1 MKHNVK
7 QLQLQDLFI
16 GAWVQ
21 EYLEIPKKLS
31 TPMYVESIFE
41 SGDIYLDFEENEADP
56 FEAKIENIRGIP
68 ITTEHLLSFH
78 FKEVGHDVYE
88 IMCDGFAVVAEVKE
102 RTRYPFVRIRI
113 EHDGG
118 GYQINDNILFI
129 HQMQKFV
136 FDSTRKPL
144 ILKYDNHS

>member
-41 SGDIYLDFEENEADP
+41 SGDIYLDFEEN
-56 FEAKIENIRGIP
+56 
-68 ITTEHLLSFH
+68 
-78 FKEVGHDVYE
+78 
-88 IMCDGFAVVAEVKE
+88 
-102 RTRYPFVRIRI
+102 
-113 EHDGG
+113 
-118 GYQINDNILFI
+118 
-129 HQMQKFV
+129 
-136 FDSTRKPL
+136 
-144 ILKYDNHS
+144 